1 MKNYIRLS
9 VSMLILCCMAACSK
23 VTVLDSSENSGIYTV
38 KLGWDGDILEVLEE
52 PMSRAN
58 DENDLYGIQVYSTP
72 NKEDNVGSN
81 VTWTPF
87 AYGLF
92 DQGKDISINLLK
104 GYRYKFVATMVV
116 DGKTKIQTGTKDGK
130 TAYYAPFVSDGRYTT
145 INNQFDYQSSI
156 YFGGLASGNT
166 FIKNP
171 SGIYSISNTERFY
184 GEYIDYI
191 PGLKNN
197 ERVMIKMKTAS
208 FQATFHAKG
217 KLAKEGQLEVQI
229 TNAPKILIDL
239 TNTEKSHSDIYTF
252 KNVKAASENNTY
264 TETLDVTINWHKP
277 DGTIFPLGTH
287 EITYKTNK
295 NKVLN
300 ITINT
305 DSSPNGIGLEIED
318 SEITDDEEEI
328 TIEDGEIV
336 ETEID
341 TNA

>member
-9 VSMLILCCMAACSK
+9 VAMLILCCMAACSK
-23 VTVLDSSENSGIYTV
+23 VTVLESSEDSGVYTV

-58 DENDLYGIQVYSTP
+58 DENDLYAIQVYSTP
-72 NKEDNVGSN
+72 NKEDNVGN
-81 VTWTPF
+81 KVTWTPF

-116 DGKTKIQTGTKDGK
+116 DGKTKVQTSTNNGK
-130 TAYYAPFVSDGRYTT
+130 LGYYHPFHSDNTT
-145 INNQFDYQSSI
+145 TPVNNQFDYQSSI
-156 YFGGLASGNT
+156 YFGGLASGST

-171 SGIYSISNTERFY
+171 SGIYSISNTKRFY

-229 TNAPKILIDL
+229 TDAPKILIDL

-264 TETLDVTINWHKP
+264 TETHDVTINWHKP

-318 SEITDDEEEI
+318 SEITDDEDEI